1 MKLTAIMLIAFIIP
15 ATLGRSAELTAGGQ
29 EAQIEG
35 FHHNHLPS
43 STSPDG
49 LWIIKPLYHNGKF
62 VSYEWTEAKPPVPP
76 EPPQP
81 PVPPKQMPAPQG
93 FELRKGFVPK
103 PPYDPSLFAFK
114 PAPVSPVAPT
124 PQCEVIYYI
133 EPTPYAPVRF
143 QASYRQV
150 RGGCGILRRIFGR

>member
-1 MKLTAIMLIAFIIP
+1 MANTETNAMKFIVFMLIAFIIP
-15 ATLGRSAELTAGGQ
+15 ATLGRSAELSSAPLRAGTAGGQ

-49 LWIIKPLYHNGKF
+49 LWIIKPIYHNGKF
-62 VSYEWTEAKPPVPP
+62 VSYEWTEAKPPAPP

-81 PVPPKQMPAPQG
+81 PAPPKPT
-93 FELRKGFVPK
+93 
-103 PPYDPSLFAFK
+103 
-114 PAPVSPVAPT
+114 PAPVPPVVPT

-133 EPTPYAPVRF
+133 EPTPCAPVGF
-143 QASYRQV
+143 HTPYRQYGYAA
-150 RGGCGILRRIFGR
+150 RGAGCGFFKRLLGRCR